1 VIEFALLFGLGFLSA
16 ALAFLLLAP
25 AIHRRIVRYTERRL
39 QATMPLSPQEISA
52 QRDMARATYAAENAK
67 ASIELTRQREKATN
81 LEVRN
86 VTLSEE
92 ARKLLS
98 ENRELKMQVEEMS
111 VEAADLRSKI
121 RDEDGYILR
130 LKQHLNEAERAM
142 AAKGYSA
149 ETLQRR
155 VDLVASNLDT
165 LKIEIASR
173 DTEIENLK
181 YRLASIREERETLRN
196 ELKEM
201 THRAKEAEFQA
212 SRQEGKVAKLENRL
226 EEEAA
231 KNADSQTALRQRIQ
245 DIRQLTE
252 RLKAANADARNGNA
266 VAGLQMSTADAAPA
280 ANGSAHAGE
289 QSVVKMLSPDEMSR
303 LREELYHQ
311 NTALSER
318 LMKAGSADKDD
329 ALRAEI
335 ATMAAKVVALTA
347 SEEGAA
353 SPIRSLLA
361 DIPMDDGEPLPGSL
375 AERARKM
382 LSGEAAE

>member
-1 VIEFALLFGLGFLSA
+1 MIEFALLFGLGFLSA

-67 ASIELTRQREKATN
+67 ASIELTKQREKATN

-130 LKQHLNEAERAM
+130 LKQHLGEAERALSS
-142 AAKGYSA
+142 KGYSA

-231 KNADSQTALRQRIQ
+231 KNADSQTALRQRIH

-266 VAGLQMSTADAAPA
+266 ATGMQTPGGNAVPI
-280 ANGSAHAGE
+280 ANASPHAGE
-289 QSVVKMLSPDEMSR
+289 QSAVKMLSPDEMSR

-318 LMKAGSADKDD
+318 LMKTGSADKDD
-329 ALRAEI
+329 ALRTEI

-353 SPIRSLLA
+353 SPIRSLLS
-361 DIPMDDGEPLPGSL
+361 DISFDDGEPLPGSL

>member
-67 ASIELTRQREKATN
+67 ASIELTKQREKATN

-130 LKQHLNEAERAM
+130 LKQHLGEAERAL
-142 AAKGYSA
+142 ASKGYSA

-266 VAGLQMSTADAAPA
+266 VAGLQMAGADAAPA

-318 LMKAGSADKDD
+318 LLKAGSADKDD

>member
-67 ASIELTRQREKATN
+67 ASIELTKQREKATH

-86 VTLSEE
+86 NSLSEE

-121 RDEDGYILR
+121 RDEDGYVMR
-130 LKQHLNEAERAM
+130 LKQHLSEAERAM
-142 AAKGYSA
+142 AAKGFSA
-149 ETLQRR
+149 ETLQKR

-181 YRLASIREERETLRN
+181 YRLSSIREEREALRH

-266 VAGLQMSTADAAPA
+266 VAGLQMSGAEAAPA

-353 SPIRSLLA
+353 SPIRSLLSDLRFDDA
-361 DIPMDDGEPLPGSL
+361 DAVPGSL

>member
-1 VIEFALLFGLGFLSA
+1 MIEFALLFGLGFLSA

-67 ASIELTRQREKATN
+67 ASIELTKQREKATN

-130 LKQHLNEAERAM
+130 LKQHLGEAERAL
-142 AAKGYSA
+142 ASKGYSA

-266 VAGLQMSTADAAPA
+266 VAGLQMSGADAAPA

>member
-1 VIEFALLFGLGFLSA
+1 MIEFALLFGLGFLSA

-67 ASIELTRQREKATN
+67 ASIELTKQREKATN

-130 LKQHLNEAERAM
+130 LKQHLGEAERAL
-142 AAKGYSA
+142 ASKGYSA

-266 VAGLQMSTADAAPA
+266 VAGLQMAGADAAPA

-318 LMKAGSADKDD
+318 LLKAGSADKDD

>member
-1 VIEFALLFGLGFLSA
+1 MSA

-130 LKQHLNEAERAM
+130 LKQHLGEAERAL
-142 AAKGYSA
+142 ASKGYSA

-266 VAGLQMSTADAAPA
+266 VAGLQMSGADATPA